1 MLCGRVSRD
10 PKDELHV
17 QALRDKFAVIPASV
31 SWSGLKRLLKLYH
44 SNATDPNDENIKPG
58 RKTPR
63 MVVEEYFKRE
73 RQQRTREKSTEESA
87 HGRVVDAD
95 IRMEY
100 IILIKLD
107 DHVRAQFPNS
117 AGFRSRVLEIDT
129 VECEGLF
136 DTTRFFSDGEAFIE
150 ECLEAAATDR
160 TQFPV
165 GQRQFEDVMVE
176 STEAWEKQGEVAV
189 QKTRTGCYAYVLVWK
204 LLNKLGWQ
212 IYRHAQ
218 NVVMGA
224 DGRMNHT

>member
-31 SWSGLKRLLKLYH
+31 SWSGLKRLLKLYY
-44 SNATDPNDENIKPG
+44 SNATDPNDENINKPG

-100 IILIKLD
+100 ITKLD

-136 DTTRFFSDGEAFIE
+136 DTTRFFSDGEPNDG
-150 ECLEAAATDR
+150 LEA
-160 TQFPV
+160 
-165 GQRQFEDVMVE
+165 
-176 STEAWEKQGEVAV
+176 
-189 QKTRTGCYAYVLVWK
+189 
-204 LLNKLGWQ
+204 
-212 IYRHAQ
+212 
-218 NVVMGA
+218 
-224 DGRMNHT
+224 